1 MWFSL
6 RGGIKRQLIGLS
18 FPDSLNGAES
28 HKHKWKKVFLVF
40 IQLFSF
46 FQNPFLQPLMLILH
60 LLGVVKGIPLS
71 KIIDKTFFSIE
82 LCGIACSANEKACNI
97 LFFNS
102 MNNYCYLGKVLQLP
116 NPNEEE
122 DVVSTDRLKIRLRLS
137 SQKQQIEVVKVKT
150 TLQCPKRSKICFID
164 KLMISQLITKFWF
177 HWTL

>member
-1 MWFSL
+1 
-6 RGGIKRQLIGLS
+6 
-18 FPDSLNGAES
+18 
-28 HKHKWKKVFLVF
+28 
-40 IQLFSF
+40 
-46 FQNPFLQPLMLILH
+46 MLILH

-122 DVVSTDRLKIRLRLS
+122 DVVSTDRQKIRDQYLSNNKLRLWKWRLHCNVQRDQRFVSLTNLWLVS
-137 SQKQQIEVVKVKT
+137 SLQNFDFIGHCNNVVFT
-150 TLQCPKRSKICFID
+150 YSTSICCILAIICSLC
-164 KLMISQLITKFWF
+164 KLRCGL
-177 HWTL
+177 

>member
-18 FPDSLNGAES
+18 FPDYLNGAES
-28 HKHKWKKVFLVF
+28 HKHKWEKVFLVF

-122 DVVSTDRLKIRLRLS
+122 DVVSTDRLKIREGSVVRSNKLRLWKWRLHCNVPRDQRFVSLTNLWLVS
-137 SQKQQIEVVKVKT
+137 S
-150 TLQCPKRSKICFID
+150 
-164 KLMISQLITKFWF
+164 
-177 HWTL
+177 